1 MITTNKKINLEQLDF
16 ELGSFGL
23 IADFNDPTKQLIG
36 VADNSPVT
44 QEQLAEAISNH
55 IASPSRE
62 EIRLLNKQ
70 QGMAKL
76 KELGFTDDQ
85 ITGLLS

>member
-23 IADFNDPTKQLIG
+23 VADFNDPQKQLIG

-44 QEQLAEAISNH
+44 EEQLAEAIENH
-55 IASPSRE
+55 IAGPSQE
-62 EIRLLNKQ
+62 EIKLLNRE
-70 QGMAKL
+70 QGIAKL
-76 KELGFTDDQ
+76 KELGLTDDQ
-85 ITGLLS
+85 ITALIS

>member
-1 MITTNKKINLEQLDF
+1 MITTDKKINLEQLDS

-23 IADFNDPTKQLIG
+23 VADFNDPKKQLIG

-44 QEQLAEAISNH
+44 EEELAEAIKNH

-62 EIRLLNKQ
+62 EIRLLNKE
-70 QGMAKL
+70 QGLAKL
-76 KELGFTDDQ
+76 KELGFTDDE
-85 ITGLLS
+85 IKALLG

>member
-1 MITTNKKINLEQLDF
+1 MITTDKKINLEQLDS

-23 IADFNDPTKQLIG
+23 IADFNDPKKQLIG

-44 QEQLAEAISNH
+44 EEQLAEAIENH
-55 IASPSRE
+55 IASASRE
-62 EIRLLNKQ
+62 EIRLLNKE
-70 QGMAKL
+70 QGIAKL

-85 ITGLLS
+85 ITALIS

>member
-16 ELGSFGL
+16 ELGGYGL
-23 IADFNDPTKQLIG
+23 IADFNDPEKQIIG
-36 VADNSPVT
+36 VAENSPVT
-44 QEQLAEAISNH
+44 EEQLSKAIDNH
-55 IASPSRE
+55 IAGPSQE

-70 QGMAKL
+70 EGIAKL

-85 ITGLLS
+85 IKALIS